1 MQHVTPPATLW
12 NRNFTLLWQGQIVSS
27 IGKQTFALAAML
39 WLKQITESGTLMGL
53 VMTAALAPMVILGP
67 IAGVLVDRWDRR
79 RLIAWTDLAG
89 GFLVLGAAAFLP
101 LSRHAPRAH
110 RDPLRGDHPHG
121 PPRFDIPARDRREH
135 PVAGPAEAGWRLPT
149 G

>member
-1 MQHVTPPATLW
+1 M
-12 NRNFTLLWQGQIVSS
+12 SS

-89 GFLVLGAAAFLP
+89 GFLVLGAAGFFFFPATL
-101 LSRHAPRAH
+101 
-110 RDPLRGDHPHG
+110 
-121 PPRFDIPARDRREH
+121 PARIGILFGVTILTGLLDSISQ
-135 PVAGPAEAGWRLPT
+135 PAIGASIPSLVPQNGWRLPT